1 MVEGDI
7 IVGINNTATSKL
19 THKEVHDILRE
30 VGNTFFLG
38 VIRFFFYL
46 IKSNSFSLHFFSSS
60 TKLSA
65 HDDHLLPPQPP
76 HPPTPSPVNFIP
88 IREGSPAIL
97 IQAPDDEIIELFNAE
112 MDDVDHQIAELISGE
127 TEVLK
132 DHNVL
137 GLV

>member
-1 MVEGDI
+1 MNEGDI
-7 IVGINNTATSKL
+7 IVRINNTAVSKL
-19 THKEVHDILRE
+19 THREAHDILRE

-38 VIRFFFYL
+38 VI
-46 IKSNSFSLHFFSSS
+46 
-60 TKLSA
+60 SA

-88 IREGSPAIL
+88 IREGSPSIL
-97 IQAPDDEIIELFNAE
+97 IQAPNDEIIEVINPE
-112 MDDVDHQIAELISGE
+112 MDDVDHQIAELMSGE

-137 GLV
+137 GYV